1 MSEDIQVG
9 NLTKPVVRKPLP
21 KKTAV
26 EAAPV
31 DAKPAAREG
40 APATP
45 ATTATPATPATSNDA
60 GIAELNAKMEEVLKF
75 LQAIDWKM
83 WIYLKANNYID

>member
-21 KKTAV
+21 KKPAV

-31 DAKPAAREG
+31 DAKPAA
-40 APATP
+40 APA
-45 ATTATPATPATSNDA
+45 PATSNDA
-60 GIAELNAKMEEVLKF
+60 GIAELNAKMEDVLKF

-83 WIYLKANNYID
+83 WVYLKANNYID

>member
-21 KKTAV
+21 KKPAV

-31 DAKPAAREG
+31 DAKPAA
-40 APATP
+40 APA
-45 ATTATPATPATSNDA
+45 PATSNDA
-60 GIAELNAKMEEVLKF
+60 GIADLNAKMEDVLKC

-83 WIYLKANNYID
+83 WVYLKANNYID

>member
-21 KKTAV
+21 KKSAV
-26 EAAPV
+26 EAAPA
-31 DAKPAAREG
+31 DAKT
-40 APATP
+40 APAP
-45 ATTATPATPATSNDA
+45 APAPANANDA
-60 GIAELNAKMEEVLKF
+60 DIAALNAKMEDVLKF

-83 WIYLKANNYID
+83 WVYLKANNYID